1 MKKRGPVQAV
11 EGRWSRAGSCGL
23 CALALAAVMLTACNR
38 DRASSRNDRR
48 AGTESA
54 RAVRTSVVAERR
66 MERTVAVL
74 GALAARDEATLSV
87 KVPGRLQTNVVDLG
101 SVVRQGQLIAQ
112 VEPRDYE
119 LQLKQAEALLG
130 QARARLGLSLQGDDD
145 NIEPDQA
152 SLVKEARARLDEAR
166 KNRERIESLA
176 EQGILSQSDRET
188 ANAAYEVAA
197 NRYRDA
203 LEEANNRR
211 AQLVQRRV
219 EVDIARKQLADTA
232 IHAPFD
238 GAVQERRASIGEYLI
253 VGSPVVTVVRMD
265 PLRLRVEV
273 PEVAA
278 PAVHVGQKVRLTVD
292 GDSTAHTGTISRVS
306 PGITRDSRM
315 LVVEADV
322 PNDGSLRPGSF
333 ARAEIITKDDDRGL
347 CVPPSAITTFA
358 GIEKAF
364 VVEKG
369 KAVEKPVT
377 TGRRGADWVEI
388 VSGLKRGE
396 VVVLDPGNLQTGQA
410 VATAGS

>member
-1 MKKRGPVQAV
+1 
-11 EGRWSRAGSCGL
+11 
-23 CALALAAVMLTACNR
+23 
-38 DRASSRNDRR
+38 
-48 AGTESA
+48 
-54 RAVRTSVVAERR
+54 
-66 MERTVAVL
+66 
-74 GALAARDEATLSV
+74 SV

-130 QARARLGLSLQGDDD
+130 QARAR
-145 NIEPDQA
+145 
-152 SLVKEARARLDEAR
+152 RDEAR

-278 PAVHVGQKVRLTVD
+278 P
-292 GDSTAHTGTISRVS
+292 
-306 PGITRDSRM
+306 
-315 LVVEADV
+315 
-322 PNDGSLRPGSF
+322 
-333 ARAEIITKDDDRGL
+333 
-347 CVPPSAITTFA
+347 
-358 GIEKAF
+358 
-364 VVEKG
+364 
-369 KAVEKPVT
+369 
-377 TGRRGADWVEI
+377 
-388 VSGLKRGE
+388 
-396 VVVLDPGNLQTGQA
+396 
-410 VATAGS
+410 

>member
-1 MKKRGPVQAV
+1 MIRSSSIGSSPY
-11 EGRWSRAGSCGL
+11 GSRAFR
-23 CALALAAVMLTACNR
+23 AVVFVAVVLTACNR
-38 DRASSRNDRR
+38 KQTTARNDQR
-48 AGTESA
+48 AGAGAA
-54 RAVRTSVVAERR
+54 RAVRTAVVAEQR
-66 MERTVAVL
+66 MERTVSVN
-74 GALAARDEATLSV
+74 GALAARDETTLSV
-87 KVPGRLQTNVVDLG
+87 KVPGRLQTIAVDLG

-145 NIEPDQA
+145 KIELDQT
-152 SLVKEARARLDEAR
+152 SLVKEAKARLDEAR
-166 KNRERIESLA
+166 KNRDRIESLA
-176 EQGILSQSDRET
+176 AQGILSQSERET
-188 ANAAYEVAA
+188 ADASYEVAA

-232 IHAPFD
+232 IQAPFD
-238 GAVQERRASIGEYLI
+238 GAVQERRASQGEYLTA
-253 VGSPVVTVVRMD
+253 GSPVATVVRMD
-265 PLRLRVEV
+265 PLRMRVEV

-278 PAVHVGQKVRLTVD
+278 AAVRIGQNVRLALD
-292 GDSTAHTGTISRVS
+292 GDPSPHKGTINRVS
-306 PGITRDSRM
+306 PGITRDSHM

-333 ARAEIITKDDDRGL
+333 ARAEIITKEDDRGL
-347 CVPPSAITTFA
+347 CVPASAITTFA
-358 GIEKAF
+358 GIEKVF

-369 KAVEKPVT
+369 KVVEKPVT
-377 TGRRGADWVEI
+377 TGRRGGDWVEI
-388 VSGLKRGE
+388 VIGLKTGE

-410 VATAGS
+410 VTTAGS

>member
-1 MKKRGPVQAV
+1 MTGPDPIKADQKRP
-11 EGRWSRAGSCGL
+11 SRHWFRSF
-23 CALALAAVMLTACNR
+23 CATVIAAAALTACNR
-38 DRASSRNDRR
+38 NQASARNDQR
-48 AGTESA
+48 AGGGSA
-54 RAVRTSVVAERR
+54 RTVRTAVVTEQK
-66 MERTVAVL
+66 MERIVSVI
-74 GALAARDEATLSV
+74 GALAARDETTLSV
-87 KVPGRLQTNVVDLG
+87 KVPGRLQTIAVDLG
-101 SVVRQGQLIAQ
+101 SAVRQGQLIAQ

-119 LQLKQAEALLG
+119 LQLKQSEALLG

-145 NIEPDQA
+145 NIELEQT

-166 KNRERIESLA
+166 KNRDRIESLA

-188 ANAAYEVAA
+188 ANAAYEVAT

-232 IHAPFD
+232 IQAPFD
-238 GAVQERRASIGEYLI
+238 GAVQERRASQGAYLTP
-253 VGSPVVTVVRMD
+253 GSPVVTVVRMD

-278 PAVHVGQKVRLTVD
+278 AAIRISQKVRVTLD
-292 GDSTAHTGTISRVS
+292 GDPAPHTGTISRVS

-333 ARAEIITKDDDRGL
+333 ARAEIVTREDDRGL
-347 CVPPSAITTFA
+347 CVPASAIATFA
-358 GIEKAF
+358 GIEKVF
-364 VVEKG
+364 VIENN

-377 TGRRGADWVEI
+377 TGRRGPDWVEI
-388 VSGLKRGE
+388 ISGLKRGE

-410 VATAGS
+410 VTTAGS

>member
-1 MKKRGPVQAV
+1 VLVATV
-11 EGRWSRAGSCGL
+11 
-23 CALALAAVMLTACNR
+23 LTACNR
-38 DRASSRNDRR
+38 NQASARNDKR
-48 AGTESA
+48 GTGVSA
-54 RAVRTSVVAERR
+54 RTVKTATVTEQR
-66 MERTVAVL
+66 MERTVSVI
-74 GALAARDEATLSV
+74 GALAARDQTTLSA
-87 KVPGRLQTNVVDLG
+87 KVPGRLQTIAVDLG
-101 SVVRQGQLIAQ
+101 SALRQGQLIAQ

-145 NIEPDQA
+145 NIEPDQT
-152 SLVKEARARLDEAR
+152 SLVKEAKARLDEAR

-176 EQGILSQSDRET
+176 EQGVLSQSDRET

-232 IHAPFD
+232 IYAPFD
-238 GAVQERRASIGEYLI
+238 GAVQERRASMGEYLV
-253 VGSPVVTVVRMD
+253 VGSPVATVVRMD

-278 PAVHVGQKVRLTVD
+278 AAIRIGQKVRLTLD
-292 GDSTAHTGTISRVS
+292 GDPALHTGIISRVS
-306 PGITRDSRM
+306 PGIARDSHM
-315 LVVEADV
+315 LIVEADV

-333 ARAEIITKDDDRGL
+333 ARAEIVTKEDDRGL
-347 CVPPSAITTFA
+347 CVPASAIATFA
-358 GIEKAF
+358 GIEKVF
-364 VVEKG
+364 VVENG
-369 KAVEKPVT
+369 KAVEKPVG

-388 VSGLKRGE
+388 ISGLKRGE
-396 VVVLDPGNLQTGQA
+396 VVVLDPGNLQTGQP
-410 VATAGS
+410 VTTAGS

>member
-1 MKKRGPVQAV
+1 
-11 EGRWSRAGSCGL
+11 
-23 CALALAAVMLTACNR
+23 
-38 DRASSRNDRR
+38 
-48 AGTESA
+48 
-54 RAVRTSVVAERR
+54 

-101 SVVRQGQLIAQ
+101 SPVRQGQLIAQ

-145 NIEPDQA
+145 NIEPDQT

-232 IHAPFD
+232 IHSPFD

-253 VGSPVVTVVRMD
+253 VGSPVATVVRMD

-278 PAVHVGQKVRLTVD
+278 PAVHIGQKVRLTVD
-292 GDSTAHTGTISRVS
+292 GDSTAHAGTISRVS